1 MARIEPTRFV
11 FQPVQLVRPCEIVAY
26 RITEAIRAGDV
37 RIGERLPSEQRLSEQ
52 LGVSRPTL
60 REAIK
65 LLAQAEIVQVVPGS
79 AGGLFVISDAVP
91 LGLSGLPLPESPME
105 DIDSAMEARRL
116 FEPHVARMAAV
127 HATPADFERMRSAV
141 ALSAATSA
149 LPRTEGVSTEVAQ
162 RMTVASTRFNIAV
175 ARATQNSIIVQMME
189 VMMRRMELVRV
200 LSVRALPDIAMS
212 TQTLAKSLEAIESGD
227 PDRIDRAT
235 SERIEILEGA
245 WQRASGKALRHRQ
258 LSPEASA
265 SSGLAE
271 AISAPPKR
279 GKRSSAA
286 QAS

>member
-141 ALSAATSA
+141 ALSAETSA
-149 LPRTEGVSTEVAQ
+149 LPHERRVSNEVAQ

-212 TQTLAKSLEAIESGD
+212 THTLAKSLEAIESGD

-235 SERIEILEGA
+235 AERIEILEGA
-245 WQRASGKALRHRQ
+245 WQRASGMALRHRQ
-258 LSPEASA
+258 LSPEAPA
-265 SSGLAE
+265 PSGLAG
-271 AISAPPKR
+271 AIAAPRKR
-279 GKRSSAA
+279 GKRSPEA

>member
-37 RIGERLPSEQRLSEQ
+37 GVGERLPSEQKLSEQ

-65 LLAQAEIVQVVPGS
+65 LLVHAGIVQVVPGS

-91 LGLSGLPLPESPME
+91 LGLSGLPLPESPIE

-116 FEPHVARMAAV
+116 FEPHVARMAAL

-141 ALSAATSA
+141 ALSEHTSA
-149 LPRTEGVSTEVAQ
+149 LPRKGRVSNDVAQ

-200 LSVRALPDIAMS
+200 LAVRALPDITLS
-212 TQTLAKSLEAIESGD
+212 TQTLKNSLLAIESGD
-227 PDRIDRAT
+227 AASIDRAT
-235 SERIEILEGA
+235 AERIEILEAA
-245 WQRASGKALRHRQ
+245 WQRVSGKAPQHRK
-258 LSPEASA
+258 LS
-265 SSGLAE
+265 AE
-271 AISAPPKR
+271 PAAAVVPKEQHAVSR
-279 GKRSSAA
+279 RPRKFSSAE
-286 QAS
+286 

>member
-37 RIGERLPSEQRLSEQ
+37 RMGERLPSEQKLSEQ

-65 LLAQAEIVQVVPGS
+65 LLAQAGIVQVVPGS

-141 ALSAATSA
+141 ALSAETSA
-149 LPRTEGVSTEVAQ
+149 LPRTERVSAEVAQ

-200 LSVRALPDIAMS
+200 LSVRALPDNAVS
-212 TQTLAKSLEAIESGD
+212 TQTLADSLAAIESGD
-227 PDRIDRAT
+227 PARIDRAT
-235 SERIEILEGA
+235 AERIEILEGA
-245 WQRASGKALRHRQ
+245 WQRASGKLLRHRP
-258 LSPEASA
+258 LSPPPAPQAAPAEPHAISHRPRKRASA
-265 SSGLAE
+265 G
-271 AISAPPKR
+271 
-279 GKRSSAA
+279 
-286 QAS
+286 

>member
-11 FQPVQLVRPCEIVAY
+11 FQPVQLVRPCETVAY

-37 RIGERLPSEQRLSEQ
+37 GIGERLPSEQRLSEQ

-65 LLAQAEIVQVVPGS
+65 LLVQAEIVQVVPGS
-79 AGGLFVISDAVP
+79 AGGLFVINDAVP
-91 LGLSGLPLPESPME
+91 LGLSGLPLPESPIE

-116 FEPHVARMAAV
+116 FEPHVARMAAL

-141 ALSAATSA
+141 DLSEQTSA
-149 LPRTEGVSTEVAQ
+149 VPRKGRVSNEVAQ

-200 LSVRALPDIAMS
+200 LAVRALPDIALS
-212 TQTLAKSLEAIESGD
+212 TQTLKKSLEAIESRD
-227 PDRIDRAT
+227 PARIDRAT
-235 SERIEILEGA
+235 AERIQILEGA
-245 WQRASGKALRHRQ
+245 WQRVSGKVAQHRQ
-258 LSPEASA
+258 LSPEPLAPAVPKEARATAPGRVKYASA
-265 SSGLAE
+265 E
-271 AISAPPKR
+271 
-279 GKRSSAA
+279 
-286 QAS
+286 

>member
-37 RIGERLPSEQRLSEQ
+37 GVGERLPSEQKLSEQ

-65 LLAQAEIVQVVPGS
+65 LLVQAEIVQVVPGS
-79 AGGLFVISDAVP
+79 AGGLFVINDAVP
-91 LGLSGLPLPESPME
+91 HGLSGLPLPESPIE

-116 FEPHVARMAAV
+116 FEPHVARMAAL

-141 ALSAATSA
+141 ELSELTSA
-149 LPRTEGVSTEVAQ
+149 MPRKGRVSNEVAQ

-189 VMMRRMELVRV
+189 VMMRRMELVRT
-200 LSVRALPDIAMS
+200 LAVRALPDIALS
-212 TQTLAKSLEAIESGD
+212 TQTLKKSLEAIESRD
-227 PDRIDRAT
+227 PERIDHAT
-235 SERIEILEGA
+235 AERIEILEAA
-245 WQRASGKALRHRQ
+245 WQRVSGKPARHRP
-258 LSPEASA
+258 LSPEPVSPETQATA
-265 SSGLAE
+265 G
-271 AISAPPKR
+271 
-279 GKRSSAA
+279 RSRNFSAA
-286 QAS
+286 E

>member
-37 RIGERLPSEQRLSEQ
+37 RIGERLPSEQKLSEQ

-65 LLAQAEIVQVVPGS
+65 LLVQAGLVQVVAGS
-79 AGGLFVISDAVP
+79 AGGLFVISETVP
-91 LGLSGLPLPESPME
+91 PGLSGLPLPEPQIE

-116 FEPHVARMAAV
+116 FEPHVARMAALY
-127 HATPADFERMRSAV
+127 ATPADFERMRGAV
-141 ALSAATSA
+141 ELSQQTSA
-149 LPRTEGVSTEVAQ
+149 SSKGRVAAEVAQ

-200 LSVRALPDIAMS
+200 LAVRALPDISIS
-212 TQTLAKSLEAIESGD
+212 TRTLANSLKAIESGD
-227 PDRIDRAT
+227 PVQIDQAT
-235 SERIEILEGA
+235 AERIEVLETA
-245 WQRASGKALRHRQ
+245 WQQASGTTPRRRRLDLPKA
-258 LSPEASA
+258 
-265 SSGLAE
+265 
-271 AISAPPKR
+271 
-279 GKRSSAA
+279 AA
-286 QAS
+286 DVQDKPVRRKKAARI